1 MLGREA
7 ASLAVSARES
17 GINFDDFPDSP
28 YVSELR
34 RGVST
39 RPFAPEIQAEYL
51 NVHVERARL
60 RARVWFSLSLLIGI
74 GLTLLYAYD
83 AGLHRLLDLG
93 LAALL
98 IMPAALMFGIV
109 WTAWYQRLFLH
120 AGPLIALLACGTIIV
135 IAEELARGRAEATAG
150 LAVDVFAVHFL
161 AGMLLLPAVLADAA
175 MLVVFLSTA
184 WLIHMPPAL
193 GVMGVAV
200 LLATAIVSAIVHRD
214 MEISHRHNFLETALI
229 RTMASRDG
237 LTGLMNRRALD
248 DHLRRIWQQ
257 GLRDKRQVALLLID
271 IDHFKAFNDRYGH
284 QAGDSALRA
293 VAHVIDSFARR
304 PFDLAARYGGEE
316 FAVVLYDVS
325 ATWVPTVC
333 EQMRANIQK
342 LHYQWKLSEDAVVT
356 VSIGAG
362 IVEPSLGRTIQGAIQ
377 FADEA
382 LYQAKQLGRNRVVLR
397 GSDEYRTFRT
407 GAFKSVLTR

>member
-1 MLGREA
+1 MT
-7 ASLAVSARES
+7 ARES

-51 NVHVERARL
+51 SVHVERARL
-60 RARVWFSLSLLIGI
+60 RARVWFSLSLLIGV
-74 GLTLLYAYD
+74 GLTLLHAHD
-83 AGLHRLLDLG
+83 VGLHSLVDLG

-98 IMPAALMFGIV
+98 IVPAVLMFTIV
-109 WTAWYQRLFLH
+109 WTPWYQRLFLH
-120 AGPLIALLACGTIIV
+120 AGPLVALLACGTIVV
-135 IAEELARGRAEATAG
+135 IADELARGRAEATSG
-150 LAVDVFAVHFL
+150 LAINVFAVHFL
-161 AGMLLLPAVLADAA
+161 AGMLLMPAVLADAA
-175 MLVVFLSTA
+175 MLLVFVTTA
-184 WLIHMPPAL
+184 WLVHTPAAL
-193 GVMGVAV
+193 SVTGIAV
-200 LLATAIVSAIVHRD
+200 LVITAIVSAIVHRD
-214 MEISHRHNFLETALI
+214 MEVSHRHNFLETALI

-271 IDHFKAFNDRYGH
+271 IDHFKAFNDSYGH
-284 QAGDSALRA
+284 QAGDSALRE

-325 ATWVPTVC
+325 AAWVPTVC
-333 EQMRANIQK
+333 EQMRVSIEK
-342 LHYQWKLSEDAVVT
+342 LHHQWKLNPEAVVT
-356 VSIGAG
+356 VSMGAG

-382 LYQAKQLGRNRVVLR
+382 LYQAKQQGRNRVVLR
-397 GSDEYRTFRT
+397 GGDEYRTFRT